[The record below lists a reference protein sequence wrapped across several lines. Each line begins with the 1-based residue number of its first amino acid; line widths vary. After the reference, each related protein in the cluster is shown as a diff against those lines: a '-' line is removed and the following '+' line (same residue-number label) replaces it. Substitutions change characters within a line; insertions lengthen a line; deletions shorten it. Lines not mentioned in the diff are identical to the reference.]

1 MSYIK
6 DWEERKYREVF
17 EQTCSQLWTR
27 RLTDPTFTLQQ
38 AQGLLEAAY
47 VDQGNDYIGRGP
59 VVEIVQA
66 ATIAAYEHIL
76 AEWSDE
82 VGRGDEEGSR

>member
-1 MSYIK
+1 VSYIR

-17 EQTCSQLWTR
+17 DQTVSQLETR
-27 RLTDPTFTLQQ
+27 RLTDPTFTCQE

-47 VDQGNDYIGRGP
+47 VDQGNDYIGRGG

-66 ATIAAYEHIL
+66 ATIAAYERIL
-76 AEWSDE
+76 DEWPGQGGGADRE
-82 VGRGDEEGSR
+82 